1 MVVPSG
7 EGYWKQRYID
17 RVRETTHD
25 KRVKT
30 TTVSDYVCF
39 QMLFLFLVL
48 AVDKDGHISKRDR
61 WLYIPVSHQR
71 LTTGSCR

>member
-1 MVVPSG
+1 MKVTES
-7 EGYWKQRYID
+7 KDNID
-17 RVRETTHD
+17 RERKTTHD

-48 AVDKDGHISKRDR
+48 AVDEDGHTSKRNR
-61 WLYIPVSHQR
+61 WLFIPMSHQR
-71 LTTGSCR
+71 LTTGSYR